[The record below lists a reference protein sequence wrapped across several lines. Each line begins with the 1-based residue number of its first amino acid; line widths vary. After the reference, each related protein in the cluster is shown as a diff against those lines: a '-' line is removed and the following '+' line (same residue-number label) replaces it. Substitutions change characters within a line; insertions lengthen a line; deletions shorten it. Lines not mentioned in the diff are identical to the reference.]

1 MELKVK
7 IVNFI
12 SNKRTNIQQVM
23 KRTPTLTIWMAS
35 FILMVIFA
43 ESLNAI
49 FWMSFTAFAAMS
61 IYIEKHSK
69 RLENE
74 EE

>member
-1 MELKVK
+1 
-7 IVNFI
+7 
-12 SNKRTNIQQVM
+12 M
-23 KRTPTLTIWMAS
+23 KRTPALTIWTIS
-35 FILMVIFA
+35 FLTMVIFA
-43 ESLNAI
+43 ESLNTA
-49 FWMSFTAFAAMS
+49 FWMSFTVFAIMS

>member
-1 MELKVK
+1 
-7 IVNFI
+7 
-12 SNKRTNIQQVM
+12 M
-23 KRTPTLTIWMAS
+23 KRTPTLTIWAISLIIM
-35 FILMVIFA
+35 IMFA
-43 ESLNAI
+43 ESLNTA
-49 FWMSFTAFAAMS
+49 FWMSFTVFAIMS

>member
-1 MELKVK
+1 
-7 IVNFI
+7 
-12 SNKRTNIQQVM
+12 M
-23 KRTPTLTIWMAS
+23 KRTPAITIWALS
-35 FILMVIFA
+35 FIMVIIFG

-49 FWMSFTAFAAMS
+49 FWMSFTVFAIMS

-74 EE
+74 KE

>member
-1 MELKVK
+1 
-7 IVNFI
+7 
-12 SNKRTNIQQVM
+12 M
-23 KRTPTLTIWMAS
+23 KRTPTLTIWIIS
-35 FILMVIFA
+35 FIVMAIFA

-49 FWMSFTAFAAMS
+49 FWMSFTVFAIMS
-61 IYIEKHSK
+61 IYIEKHSG